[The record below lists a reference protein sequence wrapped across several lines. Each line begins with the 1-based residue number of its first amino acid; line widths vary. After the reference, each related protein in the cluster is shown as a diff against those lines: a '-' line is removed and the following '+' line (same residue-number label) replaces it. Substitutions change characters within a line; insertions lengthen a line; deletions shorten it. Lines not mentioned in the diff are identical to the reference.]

1 MLMPTLT
8 SDLSLSDLRREVR
21 YTLAVTRARPFA
33 ASQVAIFEARL
44 KEVAAAE
51 AELAT
56 VQDKLEDAQAGID
69 EADQQL
75 DVFVLDTVPDAREAV
90 GKNTDAPLWRAL
102 FDDLRPSEFV
112 RPKLGDELKQLRRWP
127 ELLKA
132 SSSVALQ
139 ARVAKCEKLL
149 KAADD
154 AITAQDEAQT
164 ALKVFRGTKVPALLD
179 RINASRHDLG
189 NLADQQVFAGKLRP
203 EEVEGLFRRTSR
215 GRQVRPETL
224 EQLQADIAETEQQ
237 LAEQQR
243 RLKVLQAEREQAQ
256 QKAAVRAAQEKALQ
270 DARALQAEAAAKIA
284 SLESLLK
291 Q

>member
-1 MLMPTLT
+1 MQMPTLT
-8 SDLSLSDLRREVR
+8 SDMSLSDLRREVR
-21 YTLAVTRARPFA
+21 YTLAVTRARSYT

-51 AELAT
+51 GELAT
-56 VQDKLEDAQAGID
+56 LQDKLEDAQAAID

-90 GKNTDAPLWRAL
+90 GKDTDAPLWKAL
-102 FDDLRPSEFV
+102 FGDLRPSEFV
-112 RPKLGDELKQLRRWP
+112 RPKLGDELQQLRRWP

-132 SSSVALQ
+132 SSNVALQ
-139 ARVAKCEKLL
+139 GRVATCEKLL
-149 KAADD
+149 KAADA
-154 AITAQDEAQT
+154 AIAGQEAAQT

-179 RINASRHDLG
+179 RVNASRHDLG

-237 LAEQQR
+237 LAEQHR

-256 QKAAVRAAQEKALQ
+256 QKAAARVAQEKALQ
-270 DARALQAEAAAKIA
+270 EARALQAEAAAKIA

>member
-1 MLMPTLT
+1 MQMPTLS
-8 SDLSLSDLRREVR
+8 SDMSLSDLRREVR
-21 YTLAVTRARPFA
+21 YTLAVTRARSYT

-51 AELAT
+51 GELAT
-56 VQDKLEDAQAGID
+56 LQDKLEDAQAAID

-90 GKNTDAPLWRAL
+90 GKDTEAPLWKAL
-102 FDDLRPSEFV
+102 FGGLRPSEFV
-112 RPKLGDELKQLRRWP
+112 RPKLGDELQQLRRWP

-139 ARVAKCEKLL
+139 GRVATCEKLL
-149 KAADD
+149 KAADA
-154 AITAQDEAQT
+154 AIAGQEAAQT

-179 RINASRHDLG
+179 RVNASRHDLG
-189 NLADQQVFAGKLRP
+189 NLADQQVFTGKLRS
-203 EEVEGLFRRTSR
+203 EEVDGLFRRFSR
-215 GRQVRPETL
+215 NRKVRPETL
-224 EQLQADIAETEQQ
+224 EQLQADIAETQQQ

-243 RLKVLQAEREQAQ
+243 RLKVLQTEREQEQ
-256 QKAAVRAAQEKALQ
+256 QKAAARAAQEKALQ
-270 DARALQAEAAAKIA
+270 EARAQQAEAAAKIA

-291 Q
+291 T